1 MCLRR
6 IASPFFSPLF
16 TSDGMGPI
24 GASRHASQTL
34 SVDVYAHLFNER
46 EDRSAKAINDAV
58 AALLSAC

>member
-1 MCLRR
+1 MNVLAPYC
-6 IASPFFSPLF
+6 IALF
-16 TSDGMGPI
+16 LPI

-34 SVDVYAHLFNER
+34 SLDVYAHLFNER